1 MSYNIPPPLQKA
13 NIVSEP
19 LLRDCTVRT
28 MRLLLY
34 PLLRPIPSAS
44 FFYLPSHGSRQQSRR
59 SESVPRSTMDLVRN
73 VLPQRLSR
81 YVTLGSELLVL
92 LQERYGDH
100 IDFCIAH
107 ENDRWYFDCPEQLQ
121 EVRNTLGFPHPIVD
135 ADTEP
140 ILTVA
145 NREIVTQIADRRD
158 AAREAARRE
167 RRRRERRKGGG
178 TSSRR

>member
-1 MSYNIPPPLQKA
+1 MSYNIPPSLQKA

-19 LLRDCTVRT
+19 LLRDSTVPT
-28 MRLLLY
+28 TRLLLY

-121 EVRNTLGFPHPIVD
+121 EV
-135 ADTEP
+135 
-140 ILTVA
+140 A

>member
-1 MSYNIPPPLQKA
+1 M
-13 NIVSEP
+13 E
-19 LLRDCTVRT
+19 
-28 MRLLLY
+28 
-34 PLLRPIPSAS
+34 
-44 FFYLPSHGSRQQSRR
+44 
-59 SESVPRSTMDLVRN
+59 LVRN

-81 YVTLGSELLVL
+81 YVTLGSELLAL

-107 ENDRWYFDCPEQLQ
+107 ENDRWYFDCPEQLE
-121 EVRNTLGFPHPIVD
+121 EVR
-135 ADTEP
+135 
-140 ILTVA
+140 
-145 NREIVTQIADRRD
+145 REIVTQIADRRD

>member
-1 MSYNIPPPLQKA
+1 MSLSAPSFWSY
-13 NIVSEP
+13 SR
-19 LLRDCTVRT
+19 RDMETILTFASQSVF
-28 MRLLLY
+28 LLLI
-34 PLLRPIPSAS
+34 LLTS
-44 FFYLPSHGSRQQSRR
+44 SREKTVIQLFEQ
-59 SESVPRSTMDLVRN
+59 
-73 VLPQRLSR
+73 
-81 YVTLGSELLVL
+81 
-92 LQERYGDH
+92 
-100 IDFCIAH
+100 H

-121 EVRNTLGFPHPIVD
+121 EVRNTLGFPLPIVGMLADVCRFWTERAKACLAATAD

>member
-121 EVRNTLGFPHPIVD
+121 ENEL
-135 ADTEP
+135 
-140 ILTVA
+140 
-145 NREIVTQIADRRD
+145 REIVTQIADRRD